1 MQPKFKVIKICPGT
15 VLPSAELGTHL
26 MGLDQ
31 LQMALLVQDDSLLR
45 LFTAQG
51 KVFVM
56 QHETFFI
63 RDK

>member
-1 MQPKFKVIKICPGT
+1 M
-15 VLPSAELGTHL
+15 S

-31 LQMALLVQDDSLLR
+31 LQMATLVPDVSLLH
-45 LFTAQG
+45 LVTSQG

-63 RDK
+63 WDK

>member
-1 MQPKFKVIKICPGT
+1 MKT
-15 VLPSAELGTHL
+15 VFSLLKTLKMLLKCDKRRNHNV

-31 LQMALLVQDDSLLR
+31 LQVALLVPDDSLLR
-45 LFTAQG
+45 LFATQG

-63 RDK
+63 WDY

>member
-1 MQPKFKVIKICPGT
+1 
-15 VLPSAELGTHL
+15 

-31 LQMALLVQDDSLLR
+31 LQMSPLVPDDSLLR
-45 LFTAQG
+45 LITTHG

-63 RDK
+63 WDK

>member
-1 MQPKFKVIKICPGT
+1 
-15 VLPSAELGTHL
+15 

-31 LQMALLVQDDSLLR
+31 LQMAPLVPDDSLQH

-56 QHETFFI
+56 QRMTFFI
-63 RDK
+63 WDK